1 MTLKTFSDLRSLSEY
16 LGRDYR
22 RNVLFLA
29 YVLAES
35 RRVREFDIAKRGG
48 GKRRIAAPIGPI
60 LQLQR
65 ELYELASADYSPRSM
80 VHGFTKGK
88 SIVSNASLHL
98 GKKWVLNFD
107 LQDFFGTISF
117 QRVLGRL
124 KSNPYNYAPDVA
136 RLVAHLACHRGTL
149 MQGGALSPLL
159 SNMVCDKLDSE
170 LSRYCKHFNAKYS
183 RYADDITISS
193 NRAAF
198 PSELAT
204 VTDLSTPGSAT
215 LSSHL
220 AEIIQQ
226 NGFSIHPR
234 KTRLQGYAVRQEVT
248 GVIVNTKRNV
258 PRSFIKQVRCILHA
272 CEKFGIDEA
281 AREHFS
287 KWRLD
292 RGRSPAYES
301 KNLEWVLRGKIEFIR
316 HVKGKSDS
324 VFQSLA
330 QRFNNLPVSRKFTI
344 LPTASTD
351 VLKEAVWVIE
361 GIHRTER
368 VVKYKRRFPA
378 LIRIAKLM
386 RLAIEQYYTVTE
398 VLEHP
403 YTGSAFFCSD
413 GSLLSCAH
421 CYTPGA
427 FIYRPDKPDLKF
439 NVSPRVLDKDN
450 DVCVLELADFL
461 PATHRPRA
469 YLERAQASDIY
480 ALRVGHDLQ
489 LAGYP
494 GNLPANQISI
504 ATGQITG
511 FLNEHFKRR
520 LAQEERQIVVDRGIV
535 EGQSGGPA
543 LRNGKVIGIAV
554 RGPGNESPIEPCVVT
569 PLTALK

>member
-1 MTLKTFSDLRSLSEY
+1 MTLKTFADLRSLSEH

-22 RNVLFLA
+22 GNVLFLA
-29 YVLAES
+29 YALGDA
-35 RRVREFDIAKRGG
+35 RRVREFDVAKRGG
-48 GKRRIAAPIGPI
+48 GKRRITAPTGPI

-65 ELYELASADYSPRSM
+65 ELYELASADYSPKPM
-80 VHGFTKGK
+80 AHGFIKGK

-124 KSNPYNYAPDVA
+124 KSNPYNYAADVA

-159 SNMVCDKLDSE
+159 SNMVCDRLDSE
-170 LSRYCKHFNAKYS
+170 LSRYCKQFNATYS

-204 VTDLSTPGSAT
+204 MTDLSTPGSAT

-220 AEIIQQ
+220 AEVIRN
-226 NGFSIHPR
+226 NGFTVHPN
-234 KTRLQGYAVRQEVT
+234 KTRLQGYSVRQEVT
-248 GVIVNTKRNV
+248 GVIVNVKRNV

-272 CEKFGIDEA
+272 CEKFGIDDA
-281 AREHFS
+281 AKEHFS

-292 RGRSPAYES
+292 DGRSSGYKI

-316 HVKGKSDS
+316 HVKGKSDP

-330 QRFNNLPVSRKFTI
+330 HRFNNLPVSRKFTI
-344 LPTASTD
+344 VPTASTD

-368 VVKYKRRFPA
+368 VVKYKRKFPA
-378 LIRIAKLM
+378 LIRIAKL
-386 RLAIEQYYTVTE
+386 LHLPIEEHYTVTE
-398 VLEHP
+398 LQERP
-403 YTGSAFFCSD
+403 YTGTAFFCSD

-439 NVSPRVLDKDN
+439 NVSARILDKDN
-450 DVCVLELADFL
+450 DVCVLELTDFL
-461 PATHRPRA
+461 PPTHQPRA
-469 YLERAQASDIY
+469 VLERAEASDVY
-480 ALRVGHDLQ
+480 ALKIGHELQ

-494 GNLPANQISI
+494 ANLPANQISI

-511 FLNEHFKRR
+511 FLGEHFKRR
-520 LAQEERQIVVDRGIV
+520 LGLDDRQIVVDRGIV

-543 LRNGKVIGIAV
+543 LRNGKVIGIAI
-554 RGPGNESPIEPCVVT
+554 RGPGNESPIEPCVVAQ
-569 PLTALK
+569 LTALG